1 MANDIVP
8 KLRSLKEDKL
18 YEIIIFIE
26 QLNHKLNKEYEEE
39 VKRGID
45 CGIYDKNDRQ
55 NMKWLFNILIAEE
68 WSGGVNKGG
77 RDNWLRRVSLE
88 NVEL

>member
-8 KLRSLKEDKL
+8 KLRNLKEDKL

-55 NMKWLFNILIAEE
+55 NMK
-68 WSGGVNKGG
+68 
-77 RDNWLRRVSLE
+77 
-88 NVEL
+88 